1 MKRLSLFDKPSL
13 KNPLTILGFGGWAD
27 AGNVS
32 TLSLAYLRESE
43 NAAKLGYIDVHD
55 LLDHTHHRPFVTIE
69 GGFIKEL
76 EMPSFDV
83 HYSVRRDR
91 DLILVSGYELSH
103 GWRKF
108 VSALF
113 ELMETF
119 GSTTLVTVGGL
130 IDNTPHTK
138 PVRISFLTT
147 SQVMYAKAMAQ
158 GLRPSN
164 YTGPASMHS
173 YILRNSGEKGIEAM
187 SIWGHVPS
195 YLNTPNPRVVL
206 AVLEKLSSIIETEL
220 NLNRL
225 YVEAALFES
234 KVNTIVENDERL
246 KEIIKNLE
254 KDYDEEERRPSY
266 ID

>member
-1 MKRLSLFDKPSL
+1 MKRLNLVDSPSL
-13 KNPLTILGFGGWAD
+13 KNPLTIMGFGGWAD

-32 TLSLAYLRESE
+32 TMSLAYLRESE
-43 NAAKLGYIDVHD
+43 NAANLGFIDVSD
-55 LLDHTHHRPFVTIE
+55 LVDHTYHRPIVSIE

-76 EMPSFDV
+76 AMPSFEI

-103 GWRKF
+103 GWQEF
-108 VSALF
+108 AASLF
-113 ELMETF
+113 ELMDLF
-119 GSTTLVTVGGL
+119 GSKTLTTIGGL

-138 PVRISFLTT
+138 PVRITFLTT
-147 SQVMYAKAMAQ
+147 SRKIYAKAMAE

-173 YILRNSGEKGIEAM
+173 YILKRSGERGVEAF

-206 AVLEKLSSIIETEL
+206 AVLEKLSSMLETTFRLE
-220 NLNRL
+220 RL
-225 YVEAALFES
+225 YVEATVFDS
-234 KVNTIVENDERL
+234 KVNTFVESDERL
-246 KEIIKNLE
+246 KEMVRKLE
-254 KDYDEEERRPSY
+254 AEYEESERRPFY
-266 ID
+266 IS